1 MATRIDNINERRARR
16 QAQQAQAPSPLP
28 PAAPTSA
35 PTEPAASV
43 TPSAG
48 MMPAQPVA
56 AAQVSGRTTPDNAP
70 VPTINPESTT
80 QESMRR
86 VALQNMDEAQF
97 KKAQEGMNASDKEYW
112 SEQARLNPLNT
123 YANLQNYFASE
134 ETPEEQRKRKRREH
148 LGQVFSNLGNLIG
161 NAAQL
166 YYTAQGAEPAD
177 LNRAALME
185 NERMRGNDIRN
196 AYNIRL
202 AREKAAADAEDKAKE
217 REQEWRKFGLKL
229 NADKAK
235 ADADREI
242 DRQRIAEQSRHN
254 RALEANAARAHDK
267 IVDSVIGADGN
278 IYTRNTKLTENEA
291 RQIVNS
297 TGLNGEDL
305 KPFITRKLVKDS
317 YDNPIINEE
326 VDWMAAAAYALENG
340 MVYPEELRSRGFKL
354 GGKMYPETKR
364 VEGFGS
370 RNKNGKKTVEGF

>member
-1 MATRIDNINERRARR
+1 
-16 QAQQAQAPSPLP
+16 
-28 PAAPTSA
+28 
-35 PTEPAASV
+35 
-43 TPSAG
+43 
-48 MMPAQPVA
+48 
-56 AAQVSGRTTPDNAP
+56 
-70 VPTINPESTT
+70 
-80 QESMRR
+80 MRR

-134 ETPEEQRKRKRREH
+134 ETPQEKQKRERREH

-185 NERMRGNDIRN
+185 NERMRRIKEKRDSLKAKQDALLAEAKGDDIRN

-254 RALEANAARAHDK
+254 RALEANASRAQDK

-297 TGLNGEDL
+297 TGLNGDDL
-305 KPFITRKLVKDS
+305 APFITRKLVKDS
-317 YDNPIINEE
+317 YDNPIVNEE

-354 GGKMYPETKR
+354 GGKMYPDTKR

>member
-1 MATRIDNINERRARR
+1 M
-16 QAQQAQAPSPLP
+16 
-28 PAAPTSA
+28 
-35 PTEPAASV
+35 

-48 MMPAQPVA
+48 LMPAQPVA
-56 AAQVSGRTTPDNAP
+56 AAQVAGASNLGNAP

-123 YANLQNYFASE
+123 YANLRNYFASE
-134 ETPEEQRKRKRREH
+134 ETPEEQRKRERREH

-166 YYTAQGAEPAD
+166 YYTAKGAVPAD
-177 LNRAALME
+177 LNAGALAE
-185 NERMRGNDIRN
+185 NERMRRIKEKRDALKAKQDAILADAKGDDIRN

-202 AREKAAADAEDKAKE
+202 AREKAAANAAEKD
-217 REQEWRKFGLKL
+217 RDRDQDLLKFRMKL
-229 NADKAK
+229 
-235 ADADREI
+235 DADRKKGDA
-242 DRQRIAEQSRHN
+242 DRDIQHKRIAEQARHN
-254 RALEANAARAHDK
+254 RALEANAARAQDK

-278 IYTRNTKLTENEA
+278 IYTRNTKMTENEA

-297 TGLNGEDL
+297 TGLNGDDL
-305 KPFITRKLVKDS
+305 APFITREVD
-317 YDNPIINEE
+317 YDQMGNPVVNEE

-354 GGKMYPETKR
+354 GGAMYPEAKR
-364 VEGFGS
+364 VSGFGNGNRNNNGKKKVEGF
-370 RNKNGKKTVEGF
+370 